1 MTAID
6 AAPGLAASATPTCVV
21 NLCLVSHT
29 NAGKTTLTRTLLGR
43 DIGEVRD
50 RPHVT
55 EVAESHALLQTPQGD
70 VLQLTDTPG
79 FGDSLRLARRLRL
92 ADNPI
97 GWLLRELW
105 DRYRDRPL
113 WSSQQAL
120 RAARDSADVLLYLA
134 NAAED
139 PRDATYVVAEMEI
152 LRWIGKPVLLLLN
165 QLGPPKPSV
174 EEESE
179 LERWRSHLAPLG
191 LVRAV
196 LPLDAFARC
205 WVQEAVLLDA
215 VEKVLPEDKRAPFAR
230 LVSQWKTDNI
240 GTFQAAMSVLAAQLA
255 AAARARAPVQESA
268 PAGRKERLLRAIGLD
283 RKAEDAAR
291 NAAVDALGRRM
302 EQDTRQATQELIAL
316 HRLDGDATGIVL
328 ERMREHFA
336 SRIPLDERRAAAWG
350 GIVSG
355 ALGGLAG
362 DLAAG
367 GLTLG
372 AGMIAG
378 GLLGAFGG
386 AGLAR
391 GYNLVRGA
399 DHASVGWGPPALDA
413 LTAAAILRYLAVAHF
428 GRGRGRYVEGEAPAF
443 WQEEVAKT
451 IAEHREVLHA
461 LWESAAHNE
470 DESALPQHL
479 ATVLAETA
487 AQVLDRLYPHCVPQH
502 MLASEWPRAV

>member
-1 MTAID
+1 MTAVD
-6 AAPGLAASATPTCVV
+6 AGAGLAASASPACIV

-55 EVAESHALLQTPQGD
+55 EVAEAHTLLQTPRGD

-139 PRDATYVVAEMEI
+139 PGDATYVIAEMEI

-165 QLGPPKPSV
+165 QLGPPKPSAQ
-174 EEESE
+174 EEAE
-179 LERWRSHLAPLG
+179 LERWRNHLAPLG

-215 VEKVLPEDKRAPFAR
+215 VEKVLPEGKRSVFER
-230 LVSQWKTDNI
+230 LVSQWKADNI
-240 GTFQAAMSVLAAQLA
+240 ATFRGAMSVLAAQLA

-283 RKAEDAAR
+283 RKREEAAR
-291 NAAVDALGRRM
+291 NAAVDALGQNM
-302 EQDTRQATQELIAL
+302 ERDTRQATQELIAL
-316 HRLDGDATGIVL
+316 HRLDGKATGIVL

-336 SRIPLDERRAAAWG
+336 SSIPLDERRAAAWG

-355 ALGGLAG
+355 ALGGLAA

-399 DHASVGWGPPALDA
+399 DQASVGWGPPALDA

-443 WQEEVAKT
+443 WRDEVTKA
-451 IAEHREVLHA
+451 IAQRSELLHA

-470 DESALPQHL
+470 DEATLREHL
-479 ATVLAETA
+479 EAVLAETTA
-487 AQVLDRLYPHCVPQH
+487 AVLDSLYPRCLPQDI
-502 MLASEWPRAV
+502 LVAD